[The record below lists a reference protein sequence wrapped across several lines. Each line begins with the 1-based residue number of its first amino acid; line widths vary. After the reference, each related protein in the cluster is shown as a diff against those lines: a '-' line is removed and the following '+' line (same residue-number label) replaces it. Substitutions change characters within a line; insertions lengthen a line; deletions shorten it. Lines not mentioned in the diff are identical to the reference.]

1 MSQNF
6 DIVVIGAGMAGAS
19 IAAVLGAHARVAILE
34 MEDRPGYHTTGRS
47 AATFIETH
55 GNATIRKLTR
65 ASRAFLE
72 DPPAEIADT
81 SLLSPRGLLHLAH
94 QGQEATFEDLL
105 RGAPGLEEIASSEAV
120 GHVPLLDPSAIR
132 RAAFEAD
139 AMGIDVDRLHS
150 GYLRAAKARGGALL
164 CRAKV
169 EALHRDGRNWR
180 LETEAGP
187 FAAPVVVNAAGA
199 WADQVA
205 EAAGAAPVGLTPMR
219 RSAAIIPP
227 PDGVDVSGWPVVA
240 DVGETYYFLPMG
252 GKLMVSPADETPVE
266 PHDAYADDLDLAE
279 GIDRF
284 QRAITFEVRRVEH
297 TWAGLRTFAPD
308 RSPVV
313 GFDPQRE
320 GFFWFAGQG
329 GYGIQMAPAMA
340 TLGASLIL
348 EGALPADLAAAGYD
362 AADVKPGRPTE
373 QAHD

>member
-1 MSQNF
+1 MTQEF
-6 DIVVIGAGMAGAS
+6 DILVIGAGMAGAS
-19 IAAVLGAHARVAILE
+19 IAAALAPHARVAILE

-47 AATFIETH
+47 AATYIETH
-55 GNATIRKLTR
+55 GNKTIRKLTR
-65 ASRAFLE
+65 ASRTFLE
-72 DPPAEIADT
+72 NPPTEVADE
-81 SLLSPRGLLHLAH
+81 SPLWTMGLLHVAH
-94 QGQEATFEDLL
+94 QGQEAAFDDLL
-105 RGAPGLEEIASSEAV
+105 RGASWLVEITPSEAV
-120 GHVPLLDPSAIR
+120 GHVPLLDPNAIR
-132 RAAFEAD
+132 RAAFEAS
-139 AMGIDVDRLHS
+139 AMGIDVERLHS
-150 GYLRAAKARGGALL
+150 GYLRAAKARGATLF
-164 CRAKV
+164 CHARV
-169 EALHRDGRNWR
+169 EALHKDGRNWR
-180 LETEAGP
+180 LETTAGA

-205 EAAGAAPVGLTPMR
+205 KAAGAAPVGLTPMR

-227 PDGVDVSGWPVVA
+227 PEGIDVSGWPVVG
-240 DVGETYYFLPMG
+240 DVEETYYFLPMG

-284 QRAITFEVRRVEH
+284 QRAVTFEVRRVEH

-313 GFDPQRE
+313 GFDPRCE

-348 EGALPADLAAAGYD
+348 DRIVPVDLAAAGFD
-362 AADVKPGRPTE
+362 AAEVMPGRP
-373 QAHD
+373 A

>member
-1 MSQNF
+1 MTQDF
-6 DIVVIGAGMAGAS
+6 DILVIGAGMAGAS
-19 IAAVLGAHARVAILE
+19 IAAALSPHARVAILE

-47 AATFIETH
+47 AATFIENY

-72 DPPAEIADT
+72 DPPGEITGA
-81 SLLSPRGLLHLAH
+81 SLLSPLGLLYLAH
-94 QGQEATFEDLL
+94 QGQEAAFEDLL
-105 RGAPGLEEIASSEAV
+105 RDAAGLEEIALTEAV

-132 RAAFEAD
+132 RAALEAD
-139 AMGIDVDRLHS
+139 AMGIDVDRLHT
-150 GYLRAAKARGGALL
+150 GYLRAAKAYGTALH
-164 CRAKV
+164 CRATV

-180 LETEAGP
+180 LETTAGP

-205 EAAGAAPVGLTPMR
+205 EAAGAAPAGLTPMR

-227 PDGVDVSGWPVVA
+227 PEGVDVSGWPVVA

-252 GKLMVSPADETPVE
+252 GKLMVSPSDETPVE

-284 QRAITFEVRRVEH
+284 QQAVTFEVRRVEH
-297 TWAGLRTFAPD
+297 SWAGLRTFAPD
-308 RSPVV
+308 RRPVV
-313 GFDPQRE
+313 GFDPQCE

-329 GYGIQMAPAMA
+329 GYGIETAPAMA

-348 EGALPADLAAAGYD
+348 EGALPADLSARGFEVLEVD
-362 AADVKPGRPTE
+362 PRRLNR
-373 QAHD
+373 

>member
-1 MSQNF
+1 MTQEF

-19 IAAVLGAHARVAILE
+19 IAAALTPHAGVAILE

-47 AATFIETH
+47 AATFIETY

-72 DPPAEIADT
+72 GPPSEITDA
-81 SLLSPRGLLHLAH
+81 SLLSPRGLLYLAH
-94 QGQEATFEDLL
+94 QGQEAAFEDLL
-105 RGAPGLEEIASSEAV
+105 REAAGLAEIAVSEAV
-120 GHVPLLDPSAIR
+120 GQVPVLAPGAIR
-132 RAAFEAD
+132 RAAFGAD
-139 AMGIDVDRLHS
+139 VMAIDVDRLHA
-150 GYLRAAKARGGALL
+150 GYLRAAKARGGALY

-169 EALHRDGRNWR
+169 EALHRDGRIWR
-180 LETEAGP
+180 LETRAGR

-199 WADQVA
+199 WADWVA

-227 PDGVDVSGWPVVA
+227 PDGVDVSVWPLVG

-252 GKLMVSPADETPVE
+252 GRLMVSPADETPVE

-284 QRAITFEVRRVEH
+284 QQAVTFEVRRVEH
-297 TWAGLRTFAPD
+297 SWAGLRTFAPD

-313 GFDPQRE
+313 GFDPERD
-320 GFFWFAGQG
+320 GLFWFAGQG
-329 GYGIQMAPAMA
+329 GYGIQTAPAMA

-348 EGALPADLAAAGYD
+348 EAALPADLSAMGFEVPEVD
-362 AADVKPGRPTE
+362 PRRLNR
-373 QAHD
+373 